1 MTVMIDSAGG
11 QVRVDPLTG
20 AISPVDTLARELSA
34 RGVDTFLEPLPNLNK
49 AGRQWV
55 SGDAPAVGFITTFAA
70 YDAAVGSACHVQPVE
85 YPKGGIVIVQ
95 AGFKPLDT
103 MDEAIAAALRVLRG
117 GLTALLSPVERW
129 AGVNESVW
137 DELLSAAGIR
147 SRCTP
152 LATCEACGEAAGCA
166 WVNDSSAQHRPPLHC
181 RLSAESDADWHHAV
195 QCP

>member
-20 AISPVDTLARELSA
+20 AISPVDTLARELNA

-70 YDAAVGSACHVQPVE
+70 YDAAVGSACHVQPEE

-137 DELLSAAGIR
+137 DELLSAAGIAILPGADAEQV
-147 SRCTP
+147 SSVDGAET
-152 LATCEACGEAAGCA
+152 TMMENKG
-166 WVNDSSAQHRPPLHC
+166 NDNHMEKWELVSARP
-181 RLSAESDADWHHAV
+181 
-195 QCP
+195 QQ